1 MLNLSL
7 LLLERVGIVIILA
20 FILVNVR
27 PFRKLLYERKDWSA
41 KIQLIVIFSLFAIIS
56 NLTGVKIDANNNVV
70 SSAILTNLPE
80 TFSIANTRI
89 LAITV
94 AGIIGGPEVGTV
106 VGIVAGIHRVI
117 QGGSTGWF
125 YIVSSAVIGFSSGF
139 LFKSTMSKGHIDFI
153 TPSQGIFVG
162 LFMEVI
168 QMMFI
173 AFFSPAGWE
182 LVKFIAGPMI
192 IVNSVGTY
200 IFLSIIQTSLNQEQ
214 EARAI
219 QTHAVLELA
228 DKTLPYFRTGL
239 NPSSAQK
246 VAKII
251 LDYTNFSAISLTTTN
266 TILAHV
272 GAGSDHHLSGEP
284 MITKLSMRSIR
295 TGELEIAYSKK
306 EIGCAYPKCPLEAAV
321 IIPLWIN
328 DEVAGTLKMYYTNA
342 QMMTAVEEQLAV
354 GLGSIFSSQLALGA
368 AETQSKLV
376 KDAEIKSLQAQINP
390 HFFFNAINTISAM
403 MRKDSEQAR
412 SLLLQ
417 LSTYFR
423 SNLMG
428 VRETE
433 ITLVQEQRHVQAY
446 LSLEQT
452 RFPDKFEVHQ
462 KILVSNKVKLP
473 PFTLQVL
480 VENAI
485 KHAFSNRKNGNLVEI
500 LIAPESDKLKIQ
512 VTDNGSGIDPAKLS
526 LLGVEAVDSA
536 HGSGTALQNLN
547 QRLVGLYGKSSSL
560 QFNSTPTGTSV
571 TTWIPF
577 KEGDEE

>member
-1 MLNLSL
+1 M
-7 LLLERVGIVIILA
+7 
-20 FILVNVR
+20 
-27 PFRKLLYERKDWSA
+27 
-41 KIQLIVIFSLFAIIS
+41 
-56 NLTGVKIDANNNVV
+56 
-70 SSAILTNLPE
+70 
-80 TFSIANTRI
+80 
-89 LAITV
+89 
-94 AGIIGGPEVGTV
+94 
-106 VGIVAGIHRVI
+106 
-117 QGGSTGWF
+117 
-125 YIVSSAVIGFSSGF
+125 
-139 LFKSTMSKGHIDFI
+139 
-153 TPSQGIFVG
+153 
-162 LFMEVI
+162 
-168 QMMFI
+168 
-173 AFFSPAGWE
+173 
-182 LVKFIAGPMI
+182 
-192 IVNSVGTY
+192 
-200 IFLSIIQTSLNQEQ
+200 
-214 EARAI
+214 
-219 QTHAVLELA
+219 A

-239 NPSSAQK
+239 NPASAQK

>member
-20 FILVNVR
+20 FVLVNVR

-41 KIQLIVIFSLFAIIS
+41 KVQLIVIFALFAIIS
-56 NLTGVKIDANNNVV
+56 NLTGVKIDSNNNVI

-80 TFSIANTRI
+80 TYSIANTRI

-106 VGIVAGIHRVI
+106 VGIIAGIHRVM

-125 YIVSSAVIGFSSGF
+125 YIISSSIIGFSSGF
-139 LFKSTMSKGHIDFI
+139 LFKSTMSRGHIDII

-162 LFMEVI
+162 FFMEVI

-173 AFFSPAGWE
+173 SFFSPTGLE
-182 LVKFIAGPMI
+182 LVKFIAVPMI
-192 IVNSVGTY
+192 MLNSVGTY

-219 QTHAVLELA
+219 QTHSVLELA
-228 DKTLPYFRTGL
+228 DKTLPYFRAGL
-239 NPSSAQK
+239 NPASAQK
-246 VAKII
+246 VANII
-251 LDYTNFSAISLTTTN
+251 KDYTNFAAISLTTTN
-266 TILAHV
+266 RILAHV
-272 GAGSDHHLSGEP
+272 GAGSDHHLAGER
-284 MITKLSMRSIR
+284 MITKLSMRAIR
-295 TGELEIAYSKK
+295 NGELEIAYSKK
-306 EIGCAYPKCPLEAAV
+306 EIGCSHPDCPLEAAV

-328 DEVAGTLKMYYTNA
+328 DAVVGTLKMYYTDA
-342 QMMTAVEEQLAV
+342 QMMTTVEEQLAA

-423 SNLMG
+423 ANLMG

-433 ITLVQEQRHVQAY
+433 ITLEQEQRHVQAY

-462 KILVSNKVKLP
+462 KILAPRTVKLP
-473 PFTLQVL
+473 PFTIQVL
-480 VENAI
+480 VENAV
-485 KHAFSNRKNGNLVEI
+485 KHAFSNRKQGNLVEI
-500 LIAPESDKLKIQ
+500 LIEPEDDKLKIK
-512 VTDNGSGIDPAKLS
+512 VTDNGSGIDPDKLPS
-526 LLGVEAVDSA
+526 LGVDVVESS

-547 QRLVGLYGKSSSL
+547 QRLVGLYGKLSSL
-560 QFNSTPTGTSV
+560 QFDSTATGTSV
-571 TTWIPF
+571 TIWIPL
-577 KEGDEE
+577 KEGD